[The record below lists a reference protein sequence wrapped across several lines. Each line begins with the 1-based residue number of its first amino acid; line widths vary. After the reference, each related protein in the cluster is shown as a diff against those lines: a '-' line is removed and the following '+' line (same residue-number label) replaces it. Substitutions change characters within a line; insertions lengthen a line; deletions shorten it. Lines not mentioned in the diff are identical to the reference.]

1 MKIFIGYDSRFDDA
15 YQVAKH
21 SLSKVNS
28 NLKVY
33 PLKLDNFKNIIL
45 REKDSNYAD
54 ANPMNNQGDSYQVK
68 YETSFS

>member
-45 REKDSNYAD
+45 REKDY
-54 ANPMNNQGDSYQVK
+54 
-68 YETSFS
+68 FSI

>member
-45 REKDSNYAD
+45 REKDYLASTQFTIPAL
-54 ANPMNNQGDSYQVK
+54 Q
-68 YETSFS
+68 TRIW